1 MKSAK
6 RYQDV
11 LIQDLKNPEEAAGYL
26 NAVLEDGDYCLFL
39 AALRNVAEAHGGM
52 LALSKKAKL
61 SRPNLYRML
70 SKTGRPEIQSIHKI
84 LKSFGLA
91 LSIAPENSKES
102 SISRKAA

>member
-26 NAVLEDGDYCLFL
+26 NAVLEEGDYRLFL
-39 AALRNVAEAHGGM
+39 VALRNVAEAHGGM

-70 SKTGRPEIQSIHKI
+70 SKTGRPEIQSIHRI

-91 LSIAPENSKES
+91 LSIEPEKNKD
-102 SISRKAA
+102 IQHTRKAA